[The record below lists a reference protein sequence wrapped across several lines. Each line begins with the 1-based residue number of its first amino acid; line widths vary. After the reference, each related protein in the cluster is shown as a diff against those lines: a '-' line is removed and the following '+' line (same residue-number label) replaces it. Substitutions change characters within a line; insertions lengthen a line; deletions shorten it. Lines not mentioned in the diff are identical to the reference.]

1 MCEWMNQG
9 KNKRVQDYCIL
20 YGLCGLH
27 VPQRVSNLHGNYNLY
42 GTFNLHGNYNLHGAM
57 TTP

>member
-1 MCEWMNQG
+1 MDEARNEQMSA
-9 KNKRVQDYCIL
+9 
-20 YGLCGLH
+20 GLLH
-27 VPQRVSNLHGNYNLY
+27 TVWPVWLACVSNLHGNYNLY